1 MGQHSRLFSPMN
13 GIILLIEDE
22 IELQQNLK
30 EILEYN
36 GFSIVTA
43 DHGQEGL
50 TLLETQVVDLI
61 LCDIMMPVM
70 DGYQFLKHIRSQ
82 PRFQHIPFIF
92 LSAKASRDDK
102 SKGLAEGANDYLT
115 KPISARMLLNSVIA
129 LLSDSRLKIQ
139 NNPLSISSELSSREV
154 HPLKV
159 SKSDSGFLLQLVEK
173 QKKAAAAQDWNEL
186 TKHMD
191 HAEALARRMQI
202 SYRKLLL
209 YKHLDQKETKPTS
222 LPVGDLILDKINELG
237 PEKFLFR
244 TRFSPNVSFDAEQ
257 AHFVLDELLDNAIRF
272 SSPKSPIAVEYFGN
286 ELMIK
291 NMQAH
296 NHCSEPISIEA
307 FSRVGTDNGSFAS
320 LGLGLFLAKEYC
332 HKNGAK
338 LNQEVSDSREFV
350 VTINFSFS

>member
-1 MGQHSRLFSPMN
+1 MGQHLRLFSPMN

-43 DHGQEGL
+43 DHGQAGV
-50 TLLETQVVDLI
+50 TLLETQDVDLI

-102 SKGLAEGANDYLT
+102 TKGLAQGANDYLT
-115 KPISARMLLNSVIA
+115 KPISARMLLNSIFA
-129 LLSDSRLKIQ
+129 LLADSRLKIQ
-139 NNPLSISSELSSREV
+139 NTPLDLSAEPSPREI

-159 SKSDSGFLLQLVEK
+159 SKSDSEFLLQLVEK
-173 QKKAAAAQDWNEL
+173 QKKAVEAQDWNEL
-186 TKHMD
+186 TKQMD
-191 HAEALARRMQI
+191 HAETLARRMQI

-209 YKHLDQKETKPTS
+209 YKHRDQKESKPTS

-286 ELMIK
+286 ELTIK
-291 NMQAH
+291 NIPAQ
-296 NHCSEPISIEA
+296 NHSNEPLVIEA
-307 FSRVGTDNGSFAS
+307 FSRVGSDNGSFAS

-338 LNQEVSDSREFV
+338 LTHEVSGSGEFGII
-350 VTINFSFS
+350 INFRIS